1 VKELLKSESICQ
13 SYAQMKQGPALD
25 SCMPAP
31 KQCRRWFHRFISCC
45 AQYNSQCAN
54 CISRYC
60 IPYIP
65 AHFYHWERE
74 RAERERH
81 DRAGKE
87 RGRERREGEGLIR
100 LVNEA
105 RERRSRDQNVRS
117 RPKHIRSRRRPEC
130 LTYHATYMCKYI
142 SLSCCE
148 INIRGRM
155 HDADVSASLR
165 LKLTYDGLAD

>member
-1 VKELLKSESICQ
+1 MLKWNRVQLWTRVCPPLNSAAGDFTVLS
-13 SYAQMKQGPALD
+13 AVARNTTANALTA
-25 SCMPAP
+25 SAGT
-31 KQCRRWFHRFISCC
+31 
-45 AQYNSQCAN
+45 A
-54 CISRYC
+54 
-60 IPYIP
+60 YIP